1 MIPEQR
7 EVLDEIITKMR
18 AGRLTRRS
26 FLGRAMA
33 VGLST
38 SAAVSL
44 LEACG
49 GSGGGGNGGTV
60 NLVWQSENDATTT
73 YQTLVNNFNNTV
85 GKQKGIHV
93 TWHQGPSSTDNLNTL
108 YTNTL
113 RARSSTIDIMSIDI
127 IYPAEFGSNQ
137 WAKPITDSQWPASQR
152 AQYLPGPVQGCTYQ
166 GQIYAAPFRTDVGL
180 LYYRTDL
187 TNNTAPTTFDQLT
200 SMAQQLGP
208 QAKYGY
214 VWQGAQYEGVVC
226 DFVEVLYGYGGSIL
240 DPNDPKKVTVNSP
253 EAQQALSEMVGWVGS
268 ISPSAVTTYQ
278 EPQSL
283 SVWQQGNS
291 VFMRNWPYAYSLSN
305 DPTQSKIQNKFD
317 ITTIPHA
324 ASQSTGHSCIGGW
337 NLAINAYSQHPDEA
351 WEFVSYMLAPE
362 QQKFAAT
369 NGTYT
374 VTLQSV
380 YSDPDVAKKQPLFT
394 KLADQLKNGKPRP
407 VSPVYVD
414 VSNAVQQNVYAALK
428 GQAKPADALNT
439 LAGALNHIV
448 SQ

>member
-1 MIPEQR
+1 MVPEQR
-7 EVLDEIITKMR
+7 DVLDEIITKIR

-26 FLGRAMA
+26 FLERAVA
-33 VGLST
+33 VGLSST
-38 SAAVSL
+38 AAVSL

-49 GSGGGGNGGTV
+49 GSGGGNGGTV
-60 NLVWQSENDATTT
+60 NLVWQSENDSSNT
-73 YQTLVNNFNNTV
+73 YQTLVNNFNNSV

-93 TWHQGPSSTDNLNTL
+93 TWHNGPSSTDDLNTL

-113 RARSSTIDIMSIDI
+113 RARSGSIDIMSIDVT
-127 IYPAEFGSNQ
+127 YPAEFASNQ
-137 WAKPITDSQWPASQR
+137 WSKPITDSQWPASQR
-152 AQYLPGPVQGCTYQ
+152 AQYLPGPVQSCTYQ
-166 GQIYAAPFRTDVGL
+166 GQIVAAPFRTDVGL

-187 TNNTAPTTFDQLT
+187 TKTAPTTFDELT

-240 DPNDPKKVTVNSP
+240 DPNDAKKVTVNSP
-253 EAQQALSEMVGWVGS
+253 EAQQALTEMVSWVGT
-268 ISPSAVTTYQ
+268 ISPQAVTTYE

-324 ASQSTGHSCIGGW
+324 AGQSVGHSCIGGW

-351 WEFVSYMLAPE
+351 WEFVSYLLAEP
-362 QQKFAAT
+362 QQKLAAI

-380 YSDPDVAKKQPLFT
+380 YTDSEVAQKQPLFT

-414 VSNAVQQNVYAALK
+414 LSNAIQQNLYAALK
-428 GQAKPADALNT
+428 GQAKPADALST
-439 LAGALNHIV
+439 MASALNHIV

>member
-1 MIPEQR
+1 
-7 EVLDEIITKMR
+7 
-18 AGRLTRRS
+18 
-26 FLGRAMA
+26 
-33 VGLST
+33 
-38 SAAVSL
+38 
-44 LEACG
+44 
-49 GSGGGGNGGTV
+49 
-60 NLVWQSENDATTT
+60 
-73 YQTLVNNFNNTV
+73 
-85 GKQKGIHV
+85 
-93 TWHQGPSSTDNLNTL
+93 STDNLNTL

-187 TNNTAPTTFDQLT
+187 VKTAPTTFDELT
-200 SMAQQLGP
+200 NMAQQFAP

-226 DFVEVLYGYGGSIL
+226 DFVEVLYGYGGTIL
-240 DPNDPKKVTVNSP
+240 DPNDAKKVTVNSP

-278 EPQSL
+278 EEDARNI
-283 SVWQQGNS
+283 WDQGNS
-291 VFMRNWPYAYSLSN
+291 VFMRNWPYAYSLGN
-305 DPTQSKIQNKFD
+305 DPTQSKIAHKFD

-351 WEFVSYMLAPE
+351 WEFVSYMLAPA
-362 QQKFAAT
+362 QQKLAAIT
-369 NGTYT
+369 GTYT

-380 YSDPDVAKKQPLFT
+380 YSDPDVAQKQPLFT
-394 KLADQLKNGKPRP
+394 KLGDQLKNGKPRP
-407 VSPVYVD
+407 VSPVYND
-414 VSNAVQQNVYAALK
+414 VSTAIQQNVYAALK

-439 LAGALNHIV
+439 LASSLNHIV

>member
-7 EVLDEIITKMR
+7 EVLDEIITKIR

-26 FLGRAMA
+26 FLERAVA

-49 GSGGGGNGGTV
+49 GSGSGGGTV
-60 NLVWQSENDATTT
+60 NLVWQSENDSSNT
-73 YQTLVNNFNNTV
+73 YQTLVNNFNNSV

-93 TWHQGPSSTDNLNTL
+93 IWHNGPASTDDLNTL

-113 RARSSTIDIMSIDI
+113 RARSGAIDIMSIDV
-127 IYPAEFGSNQ
+127 IYPAEFASNQ
-137 WAKPITDSQWPASQR
+137 WSKPITDSQWPASQR
-152 AQYLPGPVQGCTYQ
+152 AQYLPGPVQSCTYQ
-166 GQIYAAPFRTDVGL
+166 GQIVAAPFRTDVGL

-187 TNNTAPTTFDQLT
+187 TQTPPTTFDELT

-240 DPNDPKKVTVNSP
+240 DPNNPKKVTVNSP
-253 EAQQALSEMVGWVGS
+253 EAQAALTEMVNWVGT
-268 ISPSAVTTYQ
+268 ISPSAVTTYE

-283 SVWQQGNS
+283 AVWEQGNS

-305 DPTQSKIQNKFD
+305 DPTQSKIPHKFD
-317 ITTIPHA
+317 ITTIPHGPG
-324 ASQSTGHSCIGGW
+324 QSTGHSCIGGW

-351 WEFVSYMLAPE
+351 WEFVSYLLSPAAQKLA
-362 QQKFAAT
+362 AI
-369 NGTYT
+369 NGSYT

-380 YSDPDVAKKQPLFT
+380 YSDPEVAQKQPLFT
-394 KLADQLKNGKPRP
+394 KLANQLKNGKPRP

-414 VSNAVQQNVYAALK
+414 LSNAIQQNLYAALK
-428 GQAKPADALNT
+428 KQVTPAAALST
-439 LAGALNHIV
+439 MASALNHIV

>member
-7 EVLDEIITKMR
+7 EVLDEIITKIR

-26 FLGRAMA
+26 FLERAVA
-33 VGLST
+33 VGLSST
-38 SAAVSL
+38 AAVSL

-49 GSGGGGNGGTV
+49 GSGSGGNGQTV
-60 NLVWQSENDATTT
+60 NLIYQSETDPTNTYSTLAT
-73 YQTLVNNFNNTV
+73 NFNNTV

-93 TWHQGPSSTDNLNTL
+93 TWHNGPSKTDDLNTI
-108 YTNTL
+108 YNNML
-113 RARSSTIDIMSIDI
+113 RARSGSIDVMAIDI
-127 IYPAEFGSNQ
+127 IYPATYGSNQ
-137 WAKPITDSQWPASQR
+137 WTKPISDSQWPASER

-166 GQIYAAPFRTDVGL
+166 GQIWAAPFRTDIGL

-187 TNNTAPTTFDQLT
+187 TNTAPTTYDQLT

-226 DFVEVLYGYGGSIL
+226 DFVEVLYGYGGTVL
-240 DPNDPKKVTVNSP
+240 DPNNPKKVTVNSP
-253 EAQQALSEMVGWVGS
+253 EAQAALAEMVSWVGT

-278 EPQSL
+278 EEDARN
-283 SVWQQGNS
+283 VWDQGSS
-291 VFMRNWPYAYSLSN
+291 VFMRNWPYAYSLGN
-305 DPTQSKIQNKFD
+305 DPTQSKIVHKFD
-317 ITTIPHA
+317 IAPLPHGPG
-324 ASQSTGHSCIGGW
+324 QSVGHSAIGGW

-351 WEFVSYMLAPE
+351 WEFVHFMLQEP

-369 NGTYT
+369 NGSYT

-380 YSDPDVAKKQPLFT
+380 YNDAEVLQKQPLFG
-394 KLADQLKNGKPRP
+394 KLKNSLQNAKPRP

-414 VSNAVQQNVYAALK
+414 VSTAIQQNVYNALKKQATPAAALSSM
-428 GQAKPADALNT
+428 ASALSRV
-439 LAGALNHIV
+439 V